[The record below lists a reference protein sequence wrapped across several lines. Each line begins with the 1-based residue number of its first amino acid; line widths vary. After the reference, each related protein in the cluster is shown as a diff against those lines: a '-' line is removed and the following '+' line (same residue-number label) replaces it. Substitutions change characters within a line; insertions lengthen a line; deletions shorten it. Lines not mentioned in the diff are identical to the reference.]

1 MILLPVC
8 LLVCGNLMKLDF
20 ALYNPL
26 TKFTS
31 DQIICYPTPEKQK
44 QTYEIRKKYKK
55 NKESTWR
62 VICESASP
70 VRHPS
75 FLSLLIYCLE
85 LLLSIKQRNE
95 MLKKW
100 SKKRPSKKTK

>member
-44 QTYEIRKKYKK
+44 QTYEIRKKI
-55 NKESTWR
+55 NK
-62 VICESASP
+62 
-70 VRHPS
+70 
-75 FLSLLIYCLE
+75 
-85 LLLSIKQRNE
+85 
-95 MLKKW
+95 
-100 SKKRPSKKTK
+100 